1 MKKLLIALTLVAGTA
16 ATPIALSHLD
26 STAFHQSYRQ
36 SVFALMGANF
46 GPMTSMI
53 KGEIP
58 WNDAMFQ
65 GWAND
70 LASVTKLDIGRG
82 FPEGSDGGQTRAKP
96 GIWKNWEDFE
106 SKTEDLRTEA
116 EALAVVAASGDKKA
130 ILQQFQKTGGSC
142 KSCHD
147 DYKSKDYL
155 N

>member
-1 MKKLLIALTLVAGTA
+1 MKKLFLALTLVAGTA
-16 ATPIALSHLD
+16 ATPVALSHLD
-26 STAFHQSYRQ
+26 STAFHVSYRQ
-36 SVFALMGANF
+36 SVFALLGANF

-58 WNDAMFQ
+58 WNDTMFQ

-70 LASVTKLDIGRG
+70 LAKVSELDVGRG
-82 FPEGSDGGQTRAKP
+82 FPEGSQGGQTRAKP
-96 GIWKNWEDFE
+96 GIWSNWEDFE
-106 SKTEDLRTEA
+106 AKLGDLREQSA
-116 EALAVVAASGDKKA
+116 ALAVIAAGGDKKA